1 MRALFL
7 NKRERDGIKQG
18 ATQATCG
25 FSADTVRCPERVLY
39 CCVKRG
45 FDVAFSLL
53 VLVGFSWFYLLVAV
67 AVKLDDPQAPVLFRQ
82 VRVGEGGRQFE
93 MYKFRSMVQGADLQA
108 GSLREHNQKDGPVF
122 KIADDPRVTRVGRI
136 LRKTGIDELPQFF
149 NVLRGDMSIVGP
161 RPALPREVAE
171 YTPYQRQ
178 RLSVPQGLTCY
189 WQIQPRRDSIGF
201 DNWVEMDLM
210 YIANRC
216 VWLDLKLIVKT
227 LGAVVTAQGS

>member
-1 MRALFL
+1 
-7 NKRERDGIKQG
+7 
-18 ATQATCG
+18 
-25 FSADTVRCPERVLY
+25 
-39 CCVKRG
+39 
-45 FDVAFSLL
+45 
-53 VLVGFSWFYLLVAV
+53 
-67 AVKLDDPQAPVLFRQ
+67 
-82 VRVGEGGRQFE
+82 

>member
-1 MRALFL
+1 MQALYL
-7 NKRERDGIKQG
+7 SKRKRDGIKYG
-18 ATQATCG
+18 EKPAACAL
-25 FSADTVRCPERVLY
+25 SADTASCPGRILY
-39 CCVKRG
+39 CCAKRG

-93 MYKFRSMVQGADLQA
+93 MYKFRSMVQDADLLT
-108 GSLREHNQKDGPVF
+108 GSLRGRNQKDGPVF
-122 KIADDPRVTRVGRI
+122 KIANDPRVTRVGRI

-161 RPALPREVAE
+161 RPALPHEVAE

-189 WQIQPRRDSIGF
+189 WQIQPHRDSIGF
-201 DNWVEMDLM
+201 DDWVEMDLM
-210 YIANRC
+210 YIKNRC
-216 VWLDLKLIVKT
+216 AWLDLKLIVKT
-227 LGAVVTAQGS
+227 LGAVMTAQGS